1 MTEPGVGHTFPI
13 LKRRENQISRTNS
26 VHSAEDLGSSQAPSL
41 PQPHHTARKDLGA
54 FLLLPDPTFF
64 PLNLFGTIDPF
75 ENLIS
80 TLFSL
85 PHCSQRWGELLF
97 FTGLQSIEL
106 MS

>member
-13 LKRRENQISRTNS
+13 LKRRENQISWTNS

-75 ENLIS
+75 ENLMKPWS
-80 TLFSL
+80 
-85 PHCSQRWGELLF
+85 
-97 FTGLQSIEL
+97 
-106 MS
+106 MSWNCRGTCGCVT